1 MNLIERVKNILTQ
14 PQKEWL
20 VINGETPNPAT
31 ITTTYIIPLALIGTA
46 ACLLSYGVI
55 GIGLGY
61 GAKFK
66 SFSFG
71 LKVAIAYF
79 AGSVAAPYIT
89 AAVIDNVGPNY
100 GVEKNYGKA
109 FQVAAYSNTAGL
121 VGAIFLLIHS
131 LSILA
136 ALAGLY
142 GLYLLYIGLPI
153 LRPTKEADKKQTF
166 FIIVLVVSIIVNFL
180 IYFLTKN
187 LFTPSLS
194 DIAGS
199 ISY

>member
-1 MNLIERVKNILTQ
+1 MNLIERAKNILTQ

-20 VINGETPNPAT
+20 VINGEPANPGT

-46 ACLLSYGVI
+46 ACLLSWGVI
-55 GIGLGY
+55 GVGVGF
-61 GAKFK
+61 GVKFK

-71 LKVAIAYF
+71 IKVAIAYF
-79 AGSVAAPYIT
+79 IGAVAGPYIT

-100 GVEKNYGKA
+100 GVDKNFGKA
-109 FQVAAYSNTAGL
+109 FQVAAYSMTPGL
-121 VGAIFLLIHS
+121 IGGIFFLFNS
-131 LSILA
+131 LAILA
-136 ALAGLY
+136 SLAGLY

-180 IYFLTKN
+180 IYFLTSN
-187 LFTPSLS
+187 LFKPSASDLLGGLS
-194 DIAGS
+194 
-199 ISY
+199 

>member
-31 ITTTYIIPLALIGTA
+31 ITTTYIIPLAVIGAA
-46 ACLLSYGVI
+46 ACLLSWGVI
-55 GIGLGY
+55 GVGVGFGIK
-61 GAKFK
+61 AK

-79 AGSVAAPYIT
+79 IGSVAGPYIT

-100 GVEKNYGKA
+100 GVDKNFGKA
-109 FQVAAYSNTAGL
+109 FQVAAYSATPGL
-121 VGAIFLLIHS
+121 VGGIFLLINS
-131 LSILA
+131 LAILT

-166 FIIVLVVSIIVNFL
+166 FIVVLVVSIVVSFL
-180 IYFLTKN
+180 IYFLTNN
-187 LFTPSLS
+187 LFKPSLS
-194 DIAGS
+194 DFS
-199 ISY
+199 